1 MPTPEVLPRRR
12 SCTIMIE
19 TPVEALRPIKG
30 HSSLGSKESGTPKH
44 AKYGLY
50 CYDAKVYQQSLFQTI
65 EVDTG

>member
-1 MPTPEVLPRRR
+1 
-12 SCTIMIE
+12 MIKE
-19 TPVEALRPIKG
+19 PVEARRPTKG
-30 HSSLGSKESGTPKH
+30 HASSGSKESGTPKH